1 MAGEGVSRAISVDDL
16 LLLNQEIAALVR
28 AGTPLERGLLLA
40 GRDVR
45 GRLGRIAQALSGRM
59 SQGESFLSALEH
71 ERDAIPPL
79 YRAVV
84 EAGVRSGRLP
94 SALEGLTRYVR
105 GYSEARSAIG
115 IALWYPLLI
124 GSIAYGLFLGMST
137 LIAPKFAEAFPSLGL
152 KLPWTL
158 DWINRIGQASHLW
171 WPVGPIVLIGI
182 GIAWSVSGRAARFQS
197 WAWGLPRLMPGM
209 KRLMAD
215 YETANFAELLALL
228 LEHNVPYPAAVL
240 LAAQATGNRPMTAA
254 AQEIAAALER
264 GQSPG
269 AALENVRPGVFQPMI
284 RWAMSTGADSGSLPE
299 SLAGMADH
307 YRSRARHRAESM
319 RIFLPALL
327 LVVLGGGAAL
337 VYGLSLF
344 LPLVELLKE
353 LSFG

>member
-1 MAGEGVSRAISVDDL
+1 MADGRVGSSISIDELV
-16 LLLNQEIAALVR
+16 LLNQEIAALVR

-45 GRLGRIAQALSGRM
+45 GRLGRIAQAISARM
-59 SQGESFLSALEH
+59 SQGESLLSALEH

-94 SALEGLTRYVR
+94 TALEGLTRYVR

-115 IALWYPLLI
+115 IALWYPILI
-124 GSIAYGLFLGMST
+124 ASVAYGLFLGMST
-137 LIAPKFAEAFPSLGL
+137 LIAPRFVDAFPSLGIE
-152 KLPWTL
+152 PPATL
-158 DWINRIGQASHLW
+158 NLISRVGRASHVW
-171 WPVGPIVLIGI
+171 WPVGPILLILI
-182 GIAWSVSGRAARFQS
+182 VIAWIVSGRAARFQS

-209 KRLMAD
+209 KPLMAD

-228 LEHNVPYPAAVL
+228 LEHSVPYPAAIV
-240 LAAQATGNRPMTAA
+240 LAAQATGDRAMIAA
-254 AQEIAAALER
+254 ATLVAAALER
-264 GQSPG
+264 GQTPG
-269 AALENVRPGVFQPMI
+269 AALDGVKAGVFQPML
-284 RWAMSTGADSGSLPE
+284 RWAMTSTPDSGSLPE

-307 YRSRARHRAESM
+307 YRSRARHRAEAM
-319 RIFLPALL
+319 RIFLPSLL

-344 LPLVELLKE
+344 LPLVDLLTK
-353 LSFG
+353 LSFE